1 MMNEFDQFRGAF
13 FEEAAEHVAAMEG
26 ALLRLE
32 DHPDD
37 LELLHR
43 IFRGAHSIKGG
54 SGMLGLDDL
63 GRFTHLMESL
73 LDRMRAGT
81 VAVAPELIDLLLRA
95 TDALKDLLAAT
106 QENLPASTTTEH
118 VLVELEQVLG
128 SHVARPVPRSQ
139 LPSPVSSSWIL
150 YQVRFLPSPDL
161 FRQGIDPL
169 LLLRNLDN
177 LGEMVEVRPDLSR
190 LPALEEMDPES
201 CYLAWSLR
209 LRTDKTPEEIREV
222 FAFVLDNSDVT
233 VTALD
238 QVEEHGAGGQLY
250 EVGDGNLQATDTQ
263 TPSPY
268 RLSSGASSYQSGG
281 ETQEVSSLRVSIEK
295 VDKLINL
302 VGELVITQSKLS
314 QAVRHFSPET
324 VEQLQATVAALERHT
339 RELQEHVLAV
349 RMLPIGNIFNRFPRL
364 VRDLSAT
371 LKKKVTLQIVGEETE
386 LDKGMLERLVDPLT
400 HLVRNALDHGIEMP
414 DERRNAGKEEQG
426 VIRIQATHQGG
437 KVIVEVSDDGHGL
450 PTQRIREK
458 AIALGLLA
466 ATDSPSEEQIHA
478 FIFHPGFSTAAT
490 VTDLSGRGV
499 GLDVVKKNVD
509 ALTGSISVTSKPGRG
524 ARFLLKL
531 PLTLAILD
539 GLSLRVGEQ
548 TYLIPL
554 INILESIQPRPEQ
567 VKTVL
572 GQGEVLIVRGEVVP
586 LLRLHQLFNIPTRTT
601 DPCQGLTV
609 IVEHDGRM
617 VAVLVDELLDQQQVV
632 IKSLETNF
640 RKIDGVAGA
649 TILGDGRV
657 ALILDVAGLVMLAR
671 GSQSLWA
678 A

>member
-1 MMNEFDQFRGAF
+1 MMNEFDQFRDAF

-32 DHPDD
+32 DRPDER
-37 LELLHR
+37 ELLHR

-54 SGMLGLDDL
+54 SGMLGFADL
-63 GRFTHLMESL
+63 GRFTHLLESL
-73 LDRMRAGT
+73 LDRLRAGT
-81 VAVAPELIDLLLRA
+81 VAVTPDLIDLLLRA
-95 TDALKDLLAAT
+95 TDALKVLIVAAKAD
-106 QENLPASTTTEH
+106 LPAPATTEQ
-118 VLVELEQVLG
+118 VLVELARSLG
-128 SHVARPVPRSQ
+128 SHAPGTDLHAQSQ
-139 LPSPVSSSWIL
+139 AQAPSSAMR

-161 FRQGIDPL
+161 FRQGVDPL
-169 LLLRNLDN
+169 LLLRNLGG
-177 LGEMVEVRPDLSR
+177 LGEVIDVQADLSR
-190 LPALEEMDPES
+190 LPALARMDPES
-201 CYLAWSLR
+201 CYLAWTVH
-209 LRTDKTPEEIREV
+209 LRTEKTLDEIKEV
-222 FAFVLDNSDVT
+222 FAFVLDSSDVT
-233 VTALD
+233 ITALD
-238 QVEEHGAGGQLY
+238 PTDDVPGVEAVANEAVGGHLQAADTQPPLVALSSVGAGLQTG
-250 EVGDGNLQATDTQ
+250 GDSQE
-263 TPSPY
+263 
-268 RLSSGASSYQSGG
+268 GA
-281 ETQEVSSLRVSIEK
+281 SLRVSTEK

-302 VGELVITQSKLS
+302 VGELVITQSKLT
-314 QAVRHFSPET
+314 QAARHFSAET
-324 VEQLQATVAALERHT
+324 VEQLQATVAVLERHT

-371 LKKKVTLQIVGEETE
+371 LKKKVTLQIVGDETE
-386 LDKGMLERLVDPLT
+386 LDKGMLERLMDPLT

-450 PTQRIREK
+450 PTKRIREK

-466 ATDSPSEEQIHA
+466 ATDSPSEDQIHA

-657 ALILDVAGLVMLAR
+657 ALILDVAGLVMLA
-671 GSQSLWA
+671 QSGRSRWA